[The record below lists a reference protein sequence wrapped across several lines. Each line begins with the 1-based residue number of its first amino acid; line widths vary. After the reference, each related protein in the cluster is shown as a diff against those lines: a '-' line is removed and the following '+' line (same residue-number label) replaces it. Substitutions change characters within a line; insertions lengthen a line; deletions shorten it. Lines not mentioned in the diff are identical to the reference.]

1 MSCRGNSAE
10 GNGRKAGHH
19 ACSLKLDEREPA
31 VSGLTGP
38 GALTF
43 IRQPPLDA
51 AFYPAGCIEYPRG
64 PFPHPKEAGRFF
76 RPRGFP
82 RLGKNGMKIS
92 KAWKNFR
99 ECFQCLEN
107 RPVWFPILGN
117 IISA

>member
-1 MSCRGNSAE
+1 MPPLWDFSQVLMSCRGNSAE

-31 VSGLTGP
+31 ASGLTGP

-76 RPRGFP
+76 SPARF
-82 RLGKNGMKIS
+82 S
-92 KAWKNFR
+92 KAWKKRDENF
-99 ECFQCLEN
+99 QALEKN
-107 RPVWFPILGN
+107 P
-117 IISA
+117 